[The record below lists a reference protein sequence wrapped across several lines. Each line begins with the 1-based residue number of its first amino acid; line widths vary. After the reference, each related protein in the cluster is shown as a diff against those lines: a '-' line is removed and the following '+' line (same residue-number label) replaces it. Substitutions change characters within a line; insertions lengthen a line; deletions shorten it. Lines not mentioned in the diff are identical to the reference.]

1 MSKHTV
7 LKLSALP
14 NDSYDKQPE
23 SLDEQI
29 GIELF

>member
-1 MSKHTV
+1 MSKYTV

-14 NDSYDKQPE
+14 NDNYDKQPE
-23 SLDEQI
+23 FLDEQI